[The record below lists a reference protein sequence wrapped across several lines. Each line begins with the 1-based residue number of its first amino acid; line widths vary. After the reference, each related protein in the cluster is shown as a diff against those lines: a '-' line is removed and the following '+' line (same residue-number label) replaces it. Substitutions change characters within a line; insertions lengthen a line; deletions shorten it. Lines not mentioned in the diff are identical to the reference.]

1 MFSPALNLMLDM
13 PMKDSVSSPPQ
24 SEGPALTRDAFFGDM
39 IGELAGALEEVIGL
53 EDAAGFVAMVG
64 NRIGDDLSQLYEQ
77 TPGFPN
83 DTPED
88 IARICVDLKAKI
100 SGTFTVEEISDEGVV
115 FTNCDCPFGKRVE
128 GRPSLCMMTTNVF
141 GRIAANATGYA
152 RVHVAESIAAGH
164 ARCRVTL
171 GLKPDDNVNG
181 HEFFR

>member
-1 MFSPALNLMLDM
+1 
-13 PMKDSVSSPPQ
+13 MKDTVSSQPEAERQ
-24 SEGPALTRDAFFGDM
+24 GLTREGFFADM

-64 NRIGDDLSQLYEQ
+64 NRMGDDLSDLYAGL
-77 TPGFPN
+77 PGFPTE
-83 DTPED
+83 TPED
-88 IARICVDLKAKI
+88 IGRICVDLKEKI
-100 SGTFTVEEISDEGVV
+100 SGTFTLDEATEDRLI

-152 RVHVAESIAAGH
+152 RVHVSESIAAGH
-164 ARCRVTL
+164 ARCRVEL
-171 GLKPDDNVNG
+171 GLKPDDNANG

>member
-1 MFSPALNLMLDM
+1 
-13 PMKDSVSSPPQ
+13 MKDTVSSPP
-24 SEGPALTRDAFFGDM
+24 EAAHPALTRDVFFADM

-64 NRIGDDLSQLYEQ
+64 NRVGDDLSQLYARS
-77 TPGFPN
+77 PDFPN

-88 IARICVDLKAKI
+88 IARICVDLKEKI
-100 SGTFTVEEISDEGVV
+100 SGTFTVEEVSEDGVV
-115 FTNCDCPFGKRVE
+115 FSNCDCPFGKRVE

-171 GLKPDDNVNG
+171 GLKPDDSANG